1 MRTSLL
7 ALLVVVL
14 AGVLAVPAAHG
25 QSNPFTPPQPLV
37 APEQAQ
43 PQPVRTADDDDGE
56 LETWQEV
63 LIFLGGA
70 ALLTGIAVAI
80 VMDARRR
87 RPVTEEEL
95 HPGRAAAGD
104 PEHRR
109 AEHRKRKSKQ
119 RIQRQAR
126 KKNRPRRK

>member
-7 ALLVVVL
+7 VLLAALLMGGL
-14 AGVLAVPAAHG
+14 AAPAAHG
-25 QSNPFTPPQPLV
+25 QANPFTPPQPLV
-37 APEQAQ
+37 APEQAE
-43 PQPVRTADDDDGE
+43 PQPIRAADDDDGE

-70 ALLTGIAVAI
+70 AFLTGIAVAI

-87 RPVTEEEL
+87 RPVTEAEL

-109 AEHRKRKSKQ
+109 ADHRKRKSRQ
-119 RIQRQAR
+119 RTQRAAR
-126 KKNRPRRK
+126 KKNRPKRK

>member
-1 MRTSLL
+1 MRNPLAVLIT
-7 ALLVVVL
+7 ALLL
-14 AGVLAVPAAHG
+14 LGVPAPVALA

-37 APEQAQ
+37 PPEQVAPEPANL
-43 PQPVRTADDDDGE
+43 ADPDSEG
-56 LETWQEV
+56 LEGWQEA
-63 LIFLGGA
+63 LIFA
-70 ALLTGIAVAI
+70 AGFVLLFGIGLAV

-95 HPGRAAAGD
+95 HPGRVAAGD

-119 RIQRQAR
+119 RTQRQAR
-126 KKNRPRRK
+126 KKNRPKRK